1 MVWIYMQ
8 FLKKEFQKK
17 ISSLAES
24 NIQLYPRGFSKASPP
39 EGVRMK
45 NRQRSPVQT
54 QVQKHSL

>member
-1 MVWIYMQ
+1 MQ

-45 NRQRSPVQT
+45 NRQRSPVQAE
-54 QVQKHSL
+54 VQKHSL